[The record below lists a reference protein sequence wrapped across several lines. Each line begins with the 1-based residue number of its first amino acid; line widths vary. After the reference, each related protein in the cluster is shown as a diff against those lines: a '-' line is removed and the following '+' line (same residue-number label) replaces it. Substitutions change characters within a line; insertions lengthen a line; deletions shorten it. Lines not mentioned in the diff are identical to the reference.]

1 MHFPQKGA
9 SIGHLDA
16 LLAKTLTVAFFYWHF
31 QKNMHTPPTEGI
43 GISWRVEVL

>member
-16 LLAKTLTVAFFYWHF
+16 LLAKTLTVAFFF
-31 QKNMHTPPTEGI
+31 FT
-43 GISWRVEVL
+43 GISKKISILRSQKGLEFPGG